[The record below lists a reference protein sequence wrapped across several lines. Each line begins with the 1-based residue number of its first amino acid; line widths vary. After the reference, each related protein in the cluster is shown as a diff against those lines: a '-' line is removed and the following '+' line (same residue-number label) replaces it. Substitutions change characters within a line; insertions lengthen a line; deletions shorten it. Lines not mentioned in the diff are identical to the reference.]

1 MADII
6 EDITELLQASEALTI
21 SETGPQ
27 EIELKTVAAFINKAA
42 MTGQTSTVIQH
53 PLMSETVDALE
64 SAGYTL
70 EDVGKAIEN
79 RVIKI
84 SWEPSEEE
92 DNG

>member
-6 EDITELLQASEALTI
+6 DDVTELLQASEALSL

-53 PLMSETVDALE
+53 SLMSETVDALK

-70 EDVGKAIEN
+70 EDVGKAIKD

-84 SWEPSEEE
+84 SWKDDEE